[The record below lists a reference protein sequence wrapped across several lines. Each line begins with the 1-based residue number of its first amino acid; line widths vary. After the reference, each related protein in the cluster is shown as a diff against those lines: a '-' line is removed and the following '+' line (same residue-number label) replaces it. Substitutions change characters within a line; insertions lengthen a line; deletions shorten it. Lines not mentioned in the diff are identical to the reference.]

1 MKKIIVHD
9 FAGHPFQ
16 LDLSKEFSLN
26 DEYKLFHIYFD
37 SGLGPKG
44 DFANNKSDVEI
55 IGIKLPIKYSK
66 NNIFKRVICEF
77 IYGLYLFLWLNKIKP
92 DVVLSGNCPIDSYWG
107 IFLSKRIFKFKLI
120 YWVQDIYGSAIK
132 SILSNKLGII
142 GLYVGKIY
150 EYREKKQFRSSDAL
164 VTISDI
170 MHEYISSVVKD
181 KNIDVRLIPN
191 WGNLSEI
198 HYTAPVKSKELPTLI
213 YTGTLGF
220 KHDPDVLIRLS
231 NNLKGFANIEV
242 YTQGSAV
249 EYLKNKNNASNLKI
263 YDLLPF
269 NEFTKKLQSAKGFL
283 CLIEEDASKYC
294 VPSKVLN
301 YLCAGR
307 PTIIIGDLTNA
318 AAQII
323 EFNNAGII
331 INKCEVED
339 IYDHIKKMLHNFNY
353 YFEMCQN
360 SRFYAEDEFKIKNI
374 TNKFNQIL
382 KR

>member
-1 MKKIIVHD
+1 MKKIVVHD

-55 IGIKLPIKYSK
+55 IGIKLAIKYSK
-66 NNIFKRVICEF
+66 NNIFKRAICEF
-77 IYGLYLFLWLNKIKP
+77 IYGLYLLFWLHKIKP

-120 YWVQDIYGSAIK
+120 YWVQDIYGTAIK

-150 EYREKKQFRSSDAL
+150 EYREKQQFRSSDAL

-170 MHEYISSVVKD
+170 MHEYISSVVED

-198 HYTAPVKSKELPTLI
+198 HYTAPIKSKELPTLI

-231 NNLKGFANIEV
+231 NHLKGFANIEV

-249 EYLKNKNNASNLKI
+249 DCLKNKNNSSNLKI

-269 NEFTKKLQSAKGFL
+269 DEFTKKLQSSSGFL
-283 CLIEEDASKYC
+283 CIVEEEASKYC
-294 VPSKVLN
+294 VPSKVQN

-307 PTIIIGDLTNA
+307 PIFIIGDIRNA
-318 AAQII
+318 ASQII
-323 EFNNAGII
+323 KEHNCGII
-331 INKCEVED
+331 GSKVLIED
-339 IYDHIKKMLHNFNY
+339 LSSKIVN
-353 YFEMCQN
+353 YFENEKGYLDACYN
-360 SRFYAEDEFKIKNI
+360 ARKYAEENFKISKI
-374 TNKFNQIL
+374 CFSFMELT
-382 KR
+382 

>member
-44 DFANNKSDVEI
+44 NFANNKSDVEI

-66 NNIFKRVICEF
+66 NNILKRVICEF
-77 IYGLYLFLWLNKIKP
+77 IYGLYLFLLLHKIKP

-142 GLYVGKIY
+142 GFYVGKIY
-150 EYREKKQFRSSDAL
+150 EYREKQQFRSSDAL

-170 MHEYISSVVKD
+170 MHDYISSVVKD

-231 NNLKGFANIEV
+231 NHLKGFANIEV

-249 EYLKNKNNASNLKI
+249 DHLKNKNNSSNLKI

-269 NEFTKKLQSAKGFL
+269 DEFTKKLQSASGFL

-307 PTIIIGDLTNA
+307 PTIIIGDEQNA
-318 AAQII
+318 ASQII
-323 EFNNAGII
+323 KNYNSGLVVQKTEIENLKIEL
-331 INKCEVED
+331 KK
-339 IYDHIKKMLHNFNY
+339 IKENFDF
-353 YFEMCQN
+353 YFTLCQN
-360 SRFYAEDEFKIKNI
+360 ARKFAEDNFKIRMISKNFTDLI
-374 TNKFNQIL
+374 
-382 KR
+382 